1 MQGCGRES
9 AVQDLMGGQPES
21 LSQKAALHPWIH
33 SLASSSGTAR
43 DIPAQ
48 LSLTHTPPPSQRF
61 AAVAF
66 GEKPVYASVGL
77 DKAARVSSTNS
88 TVSGLCS
95 EIRGTQLDREKP
107 RKYPKRPWLFG

>member
-9 AVQDLMGGQPES
+9 AAQDLMGGQLES
-21 LSQKAALHPWIH
+21 LSQKAALHPRFR
-33 SLASSSGTAR
+33 SFASSSGTAR
-43 DIPAQ
+43 DIPPQ
-48 LSLTHTPPPSQRF
+48 LSLTHSPPPSQSF

-77 DKAARVSSTNS
+77 DKAARVSSTNG

-95 EIRGTQLDREKP
+95 EIRGTQLDRENP
-107 RKYPKRPWLFG
+107 HKYPKRPWLFG